1 MEASSKVAMVNYNDD
16 SIRTMEGLKHIRL
29 RPGMYIGALGDGTDP
44 RDGIY
49 TILKEVLDNSVDEFT
64 TGFGKNIIVD
74 VDKKTATV
82 RDFGQGIPLGS
93 VIKAVSTLNTSGR
106 FDDSVYQKTIGLNG
120 VGLKAT
126 NALSI
131 DFYVAS
137 YRDGECSWAKF
148 SRGELLDSGRE
159 ASEEKN
165 GVLIR
170 FTPDEAMFPNYA
182 YKMEHLE
189 QMVRNYTC
197 VKVGLTM
204 TFNGRPYRSENG
216 LPDWIAYNI
225 PQMPLYEP
233 VHLEGEDIELVLT
246 HYDGSGTILGS
257 FVNGQFT
264 IDGGTHLSAFKE
276 AVARALMDFYKK
288 DYSANDCRQGL
299 VGAIYIHMQDPLF
312 PSQQKIA
319 LYSEKISRK
328 DGEDGPTVRS
338 FINDFV
344 SRNLG
349 NYLLMH
355 KDVSALIEKKIKQ
368 AYKLRQEINDIK
380 NRNKISKAAS
390 GTVTKVRNPICQAV
404 FSIRGKSK
412 NSYRSSEAKVLEN
425 VELRNLVAAL
435 GLTDGLDGLRY
446 NRVIVVS
453 DADDDGMHIR
463 MLLVTF
469 FLKYYIDLIKAGHLY
484 ILETPLFRVKTKK
497 RNHYCYSQEERDAAV
512 AGFSKEK
519 VEITRFKDLGEI
531 NEDEFRDFIG
541 KDMRLVSITI
551 DEAEDVQMLLS
562 FYKGVNTFERQKFIM
577 KNLRSQTEIEGIDE
591 DETWLD

>member
-1 MEASSKVAMVNYNDD
+1 MEDSSKAAMVNYNDD

-74 VDKKTATV
+74 VDEKTATV

-288 DYSANDCRQGL
+288 DYSADDCRQGL
-299 VGAIYIHMQDPLF
+299 VGAIDIHMQDPLF

-446 NRVIVVS
+446 NRVIVAS

-484 ILETPLFRVKTKK
+484 IYWKPRFSVSRRRSGITIVTVRRKGTRQWLDSAKK
-497 RNHYCYSQEERDAAV
+497 R
-512 AGFSKEK
+512 
-519 VEITRFKDLGEI
+519 
-531 NEDEFRDFIG
+531 
-541 KDMRLVSITI
+541 
-551 DEAEDVQMLLS
+551 
-562 FYKGVNTFERQKFIM
+562 
-577 KNLRSQTEIEGIDE
+577 
-591 DETWLD
+591 